1 MKKIV
6 ALLCA
11 LVMAMPCVM
20 LTGCGSREEQLKM
33 YVPGEYVDEDIF
45 DGFKE
50 FYKEK
55 TGKSVDVVV
64 TVDEESAAF
73 YWDRPEQLL
82 YDSVKFP
89 MTVPNARDNFDSISF
104 DDLNGDGETDLLLK
118 VDKE

>member
-64 TVDEESAAF
+64 TTFGGGDYHRRRARQRRLRLADAFRLRRRAA
-73 YWDRPEQLL
+73 D
-82 YDSVKFP
+82 
-89 MTVPNARDNFDSISF
+89 
-104 DDLNGDGETDLLLK
+104 
-118 VDKE
+118 

>member
-64 TVDEESAAF
+64 T
-73 YWDRPEQLL
+73 
-82 YDSVKFP
+82 
-89 MTVPNARDNFDSISF
+89 TFDIWQ
-104 DDLNGDGETDLLLK
+104 
-118 VDKE
+118 